1 MEKDIIYNADCTQIM
16 RTCPNESVDLIC
28 TDPPY
33 RVTSRGGM
41 ASTTMSGY
49 WVSKKAYSGK
59 VFDHND
65 IDIEEYLS
73 EFYRILKADAHC
85 YIMCNNYNLPHFFEV
100 IRKSEFHFVKLLVW
114 DKQSKICGRYY
125 MGQVEH
131 IFMLRKGKDK
141 PINNCSQS
149 DLLSFSNFN
158 REKDKDGN
166 NLHDSMK
173 PVPLMQ
179 CLIENSTQEG
189 ELVLDP
195 FLGSATTAL
204 ACIRSKRHYI
214 GCEIDPKYYKV
225 ALERIER
232 EKATPSLF

>member
-1 MEKDIIYNADCTQIM
+1 MIELDKIYNEDCMKVMQSL
-16 RTCPNESVDLIC
+16 PDESIDLVC

-33 RVTSRGGM
+33 KVTPKGCAG
-41 ASTTMSGY
+41 TMSGY
-49 WVSKKAYSGK
+49 WTNQKSNDGK
-59 VFDHND
+59 IFDCND
-65 IDIEEYLS
+65 IDIQDYIQ
-73 EFYRILKADAHC
+73 EFYRLLKDDAHC
-85 YIMCNNYNLPHFFEV
+85 YIMCNNLNLPHFFDV
-100 IRKSEFHFVKLLVW
+100 IGKSQFHFVKLLVW

-173 PVPLMQ
+173 PIPLMQ

-189 ELVLDP
+189 ETVLDT
-195 FLGSATTAL
+195 FMGSATTAL
-204 ACIRSKRHYI
+204 ACIRSKRHYV

-225 ALERIER
+225 ALDRIANEQR
-232 EKATPSLF
+232 QPTLF